1 MSDGSLVGNML
12 TKALEQNPG
21 ALEELQSD
29 PERWAKWGR
38 LVPRHLWPNSESEMV
53 PGGPRRVQPPVG
65 GMTPGPMQRL
75 RPLGL
80 TDLLQMQMGR

>member
-1 MSDGSLVGNML
+1 MSFLVGKL
-12 TKALEQNPG
+12 ISQNP
-21 ALEELQSD
+21 AVLERIQSD
-29 PERWAKWGR
+29 PEQWARFSG